1 VQTLTQLRDELRKYN
16 IRPKKRFGQ
25 NFLIDK
31 NINNKIIQ
39 YLDLTKNDTVIEIGA
54 GLGNLTDSVA
64 KVCNKVYA
72 VEKDKKLTKAL
83 EEQLSSYNN
92 LTILKKDFLE
102 INISDIFKKYPKYI
116 HKVAGNL
123 PFYVSSPILFKLLE
137 SKDVID
143 YAVLML
149 QDEVVDRIVACPNTK
164 QYGILSCL
172 FSSYCK
178 VKKLKKVSKNS
189 FYPKPRVDAALVKID
204 FNKKQKPE
212 IKNNDIFVKV
222 VKGAFSQRRKYI
234 INALSSYKDLN
245 IDKEK
250 MKDILQRL
258 NINPESRAEDFYPAE
273 FVKLANLLTKI
284 L

>member
-1 VQTLTQLRDELRKYN
+1 
-16 IRPKKRFGQ
+16 
-25 NFLIDK
+25 
-31 NINNKIIQ
+31 
-39 YLDLTKNDTVIEIGA
+39 
-54 GLGNLTDSVA
+54 
-64 KVCNKVYA
+64 
-72 VEKDKKLTKAL
+72 
-83 EEQLSSYNN
+83 
-92 LTILKKDFLE
+92 
-102 INISDIFKKYPKYI
+102 
-116 HKVAGNL
+116 
-123 PFYVSSPILFKLLE
+123 
-137 SKDVID
+137 
-143 YAVLML
+143 
-149 QDEVVDRIVACPNTK
+149 
-164 QYGILSCL
+164 
-172 FSSYCK
+172 
-178 VKKLKKVSKNS
+178 
-189 FYPKPRVDAALVKID
+189 VDAALVKID